1 MHPRIL
7 PLLAIAFL
15 LMAGCKRSQKEQSL
29 LDQLTQDEPVQEAF
43 NVKFMLTEKAILQ
56 ARLTAPHVLERD
68 ENGSR
73 VSYFD
78 KGLHLEFFTPEG
90 EKESDLV
97 ANSGIF
103 RNKFAAAEVN
113 GNVVVTTNDGK
124 KMETEKLFWDREADK
139 IHTDQFVKI
148 RTKDQIIYG
157 DSLVSDTKFDSYR
170 IYNIRGTIPLEEE
183 NQ

>member
-1 MHPRIL
+1 MHSRIL
-7 PLLAIAFL
+7 PVLALALLL
-15 LMAGCKRSQKEQSL
+15 LAGCKRSKKEQAY

-78 KGLHLEFFTPEG
+78 QGLHLEFFTPEG
-90 EKESDLV
+90 VKESDLV

-113 GNVVVTTNDGK
+113 GNVVVTTGDGK
-124 KMETEKLFWDREADK
+124 KMETEKLFWDREADR

-148 RTKDQIIYG
+148 RTQEQIVYG
-157 DSLVSDTKFDSYR
+157 DSLESDTKFNNYR

-183 NQ
+183 PQ